1 MDWPSIQ
8 AISLPKGM
16 AQDAG
21 IVSSITVVWK
31 RDGWIK
37 NGTLPNWE
45 ETLLENK
52 GLKKKLTSLTFWKT
66 KPERLPEIE
75 PD

>member
-52 GLKKKLTSLTFWKT
+52 GLKKKKNWH
-66 KPERLPEIE
+66 P
-75 PD
+75 